1 MAHSTVTTLGKL
13 THLAG
18 REAFQRLPRAAI
30 DAYKVRRLRQV
41 LSLAETRVPLYQ
53 ELFRKAGVRARDLRT
68 LDDLEAFPVITRED
82 VIAAYPDGILSRK
95 PRPDDVVFRTSGTS
109 GRFMQIAYS
118 ARAADFL
125 DAVYARALFNAG
137 YRPWD
142 KIAYYWWEAEPKPLR
157 PYERLG
163 LMRKHF
169 LPVHPDPEAQ
179 IRDLSALE
187 PDVVYHF
194 PSSML
199 LMARVLERA
208 PDPRIRPRLVICH
221 GELMTIE
228 QRKYL
233 EHILRCPV
241 YDQYGAQE
249 FNRMGWDCDHHA
261 GLHEDSDS
269 VHLEVLVGDGRA
281 APCEEGE
288 IVVTGLAND
297 LMPLIRYRIGD
308 TGCFLPDRCPCGRAL
323 RLFRLTEGRVDDVL
337 QLPDGR
343 RIGPRTL
350 APRIEDLRG
359 FHQYRVVQKRA
370 DALEVLL
377 VCDTDADEGLEKRVS
392 EVVRCVVGIGIEI
405 EARRVPEISLSRR
418 GKLRKIVG
426 LKTPSIQSK
435 AS

>member
-1 MAHSTVTTLGKL
+1 MYDARHRTVTTFGKL
-13 THLAG
+13 TSLAG
-18 REAFQRLPRAAI
+18 REAFQWLPPAAI
-30 DAYKVRRLRQV
+30 DAYKVRRLRAV
-41 LSLAETRVPLYQ
+41 LALAEAKVPLYR
-53 ELFRKAGVRARDLRT
+53 EGFRKAGVRATDLRT
-68 LDDLEAFPVITRED
+68 LEDLARFPVITREE
-82 VIAAYPDGILSRK
+82 VIDAYPDGILSRK
-95 PRPDDVVFRTSGTS
+95 PRPDDVLFRTSGTS
-109 GRFMQIAYS
+109 GRFMQIAYG

-125 DAVYARALFNAG
+125 DAVYARALFSTG

-142 KIAYYWWEAEPKPLR
+142 RMAYYWWEAEPKPLR
-157 PYERLG
+157 SYERVG

-179 IRDLSALE
+179 LRDLAELS

-199 LMARVLERA
+199 LIARILERA
-208 PDPRIRPRLVICH
+208 PDPRVRPRLVICH
-221 GELMTIE
+221 GELMTVE
-228 QRKYL
+228 QREYL
-233 EHILRCPV
+233 ERVLRCSV

-249 FNRMGWDCDHHA
+249 FNRMGWDCHHHR

-269 VHLEVLVGDGRA
+269 VHLEVLANERRA
-281 APCEEGE
+281 MLSEEGE

-308 TGCFLPDRCPCGRAL
+308 TGSFLPGRCACGRGL
-323 RLFRLTEGRVDDVL
+323 RLFRLTEGRADDVL
-337 QLPDGR
+337 ELPGGR

-359 FHQYRVVQKRA
+359 FHQYRVLQRES

-377 VCDTDADEGLEKRVS
+377 VCDEEADTGLEARVT
-392 EVVRCVVGIGIEI
+392 EVVHSVVG
-405 EARRVPEISLSRR
+405 RDVRVKVNRVPEITLSRR

-426 LKTPSIQSK
+426 LKA
-435 AS
+435 ASRY